1 MRYRAESLGLAG
13 HVSTLLM
20 DLIHERLGLH
30 YAARESEQLADR
42 LAPLVIDRGLD
53 SFMDYYYRLKYSPE
67 PGDWSKV
74 MDALSVQET
83 YFWREIDQLRSVVDR
98 LVPALAAAQPGR
110 PLQIWSSACAT
121 GEEPLTIAMLLSEAG
136 WFDRA
141 SIHIV
146 ASDASPAALARA
158 RQGEYGERA
167 FRNLPGALREK
178 YFVRRENRWSVSPD
192 LHRRVSLRPGQPRR
206 RGPGQPIRIVAGDR
220 LPQRLH
226 LFLRS
231 QHSAHAASVRAVD
244 AITGVSVRRG
254 VGIVAAPDVGIRSP
268 GNRRGIRVRQGTV
281 RSRESGDRG
290 RRRESVMTTPLRVLV
305 VDDSAYIR
313 KVVKEMLSRSP
324 DLEVVGTARDSEEAL
339 EQVERLRPDVVT
351 CDLIMPGT
359 DGVDFIQRQM
369 SRRRVPIVI
378 VSMAGESSERVLS
391 GLDAG
396 AIDFVQKPTALATE
410 RVFEVADEL
419 IAKVLAAAGAPM
431 RHAPQARAER
441 PAVANSIF
449 QNRYSVLVVGVST
462 GGPQGLK
469 SVIAPLPADFPI
481 PVAVVLHMPI
491 GYTEAYAK
499 RLDELSALTVIEA
512 RDGEEVRPGLVMV
525 APAGRHLTF
534 RRTEDGR
541 VVTRLD
547 VRPLDTAHRPSV
559 DVLFQSAADVYS
571 ERVLGVVMTG
581 MGADGRDGAAWIKA
595 RGGAVLTEAEET
607 CVVYGMPRAIVEAGL
622 SDEAVPLDRL
632 TAAILERV

>member
-1 MRYRAESLGLAG
+1 
-13 HVSTLLM
+13 
-20 DLIHERLGLH
+20 
-30 YAARESEQLADR
+30 
-42 LAPLVIDRGLD
+42 
-53 SFMDYYYRLKYSPE
+53 
-67 PGDWSKV
+67 
-74 MDALSVQET
+74 
-83 YFWREIDQLRSVVDR
+83 
-98 LVPALAAAQPGR
+98 
-110 PLQIWSSACAT
+110 
-121 GEEPLTIAMLLSEAG
+121 
-136 WFDRA
+136 
-141 SIHIV
+141 
-146 ASDASPAALARA
+146 
-158 RQGEYGERA
+158 
-167 FRNLPGALREK
+167 
-178 YFVRRENRWSVSPD
+178 
-192 LHRRVSLRPGQPRR
+192 
-206 RGPGQPIRIVAGDR
+206 
-220 LPQRLH
+220 
-226 LFLRS
+226 
-231 QHSAHAASVRAVD
+231 
-244 AITGVSVRRG
+244 
-254 VGIVAAPDVGIRSP
+254 
-268 GNRRGIRVRQGTV
+268 
-281 RSRESGDRG
+281 
-290 RRRESVMTTPLRVLV
+290 MTTPLRVVV

-339 EQVERLRPDVVT
+339 EQVERLNPDVVT
-351 CDLIMPGT
+351 CDLIMPGS

-369 SRRRVPIVI
+369 ARRRVPIVI

-419 IAKVLAAAGAPM
+419 IAKVVAAAGAPM
-431 RHAPQARAER
+431 RNAPQAQAAR
-441 PAVANSIF
+441 PLVATSTF
-449 QNRYSVLVVGVST
+449 QNRYSVLVIGVST

-469 SVIAPLPADFPI
+469 SVIARLPADFPI

-512 RDGEEVRPGLVMV
+512 REGEEVRPGLVMV

-541 VVTRLD
+541 VVTALD

-559 DVLFQSAADVYS
+559 DVLFQSAAEVYG
-571 ERVLGVVMTG
+571 ERVLAVVMTG

-595 RGGAVLTEAEET
+595 RGGAVLTEAEES

-632 TAAILERV
+632 TVAILDRL